1 MAEISDALVASAKT
15 WLRITSSTVED
26 EIKQVMEACLIDLKN
41 AGVVTIDPDDAMIKQ
56 ALKLHLKSQF
66 GYDSEADRFGQSYEF
81 LKNSLALSGDYN
93 VEESNG

>member
-41 AGVVTIDPDDAMIKQ
+41 AGVVTIDSDDAMIKQ
-56 ALKLHLKSQF
+56 ALKLYLKSQF
-66 GYDSEADRFGQSYEF
+66 GYDPEADRFGQSYEF
-81 LKNSLALSGDYN
+81 LKISLALSGDYN
-93 VEESNG
+93 AEESNG